1 MRDSNNNNRNNNNNS
16 KSNNKYKYKYMN
28 EFYDCPQVSKTI
40 KVVNGK
46 HIKYQYIDSIT
57 KIPVEFYQLTC
68 NGKFVCKRN
77 CRPEI
82 KKKCTLANFWG
93 YENFEYVDMKNLMLD
108 RLNKIHTKELIKKT
122 KYHNF
127 KCQITLRNSNQLL
140 CKIINRVRCFGLFGN
155 KKIFFAYWDCAEEL
169 SLEIFKMIGLDFKV
183 VPELPKLKIGP
194 MVKIA
199 VGIKVKDLW
208 KFSGAMKI
216 LHEELQNGRIGF
228 YEYENKNEWS
238 STTNDTFSTNDV
250 SVAYE
255 LTSQRYLNTIENE
268 KRIRNSDYVWFVD
281 KYYQS
286 DKDYQS
292 TQTRQN
298 TQNTQD
304 IQNKISFYQY
314 KTYQEIANEAVWK
327 YLG

>member
-1 MRDSNNNNRNNNNNS
+1 MLEF
-16 KSNNKYKYKYMN
+16 KLNKNKYKYMN
-28 EFYDCPQVSKTI
+28 EFYDCPQVSKNI
-40 KVVNGK
+40 KFTNGK

-57 KIPVEFYQLTC
+57 KIPVELHQLTC
-68 NGKFVCKRN
+68 NEKFVCKRN

-93 YENFEYVDMKNLMLD
+93 YENFEYVDIKNLDLD
-108 RLNKIHTKELIKKT
+108 RLNKIHTKELIKKI

-127 KCQITLRNSNQLL
+127 KCQITFRNSNRLL
-140 CKIINRVRCFGLFGN
+140 CKIINRVRYFGLFGN

-169 SLEIFKMIGLDFKV
+169 SLEIFKMIDLDFKII
-183 VPELPKLKIGP
+183 PELPKLKIGP

-216 LHEELQNGRIGF
+216 LYEELQNGRIGF
-228 YEYENKNEWS
+228 YEYENENENGWS
-238 STTNDTFSTNDV
+238 STTKDTFSTNAV
-250 SVAYE
+250 SVVYE

-268 KRIRNSDYVWFVD
+268 KRIRNSDCVWLVD
-281 KYYQS
+281 KDYQS
-286 DKDYQS
+286 DKDCQS
-292 TQTRQN
+292 TQ
-298 TQNTQD
+298 
-304 IQNKISFYQY
+304 IKSYQS

>member
-1 MRDSNNNNRNNNNNS
+1 MRDSNNNNNRNNNNNS
-16 KSNNKYKYKYMN
+16 KSNNKNKYKYMN

-68 NGKFVCKRN
+68 NEKFVCKRN

-93 YENFEYVDMKNLMLD
+93 YENFEYVDMKNLALD
-108 RLNKIHTKELIKKT
+108 RLNKIHTKEFIKKT

-127 KCQITLRNSNQLL
+127 KCQITFRNSNRLV
-140 CKIINRVRCFGLFGN
+140 CKIINRIRCFGLFGN

-169 SLEIFKMIGLDFKV
+169 SLKIFKMVGLDFKII
-183 VPELPKLKIGP
+183 PELPKLKNGP
-194 MVKIA
+194 MVKFT

-216 LHEELQNGRIGF
+216 LHEELQDGRIGF
-228 YEYENKNEWS
+228 YEYKNESGWS
-238 STTNDTFSTNDV
+238 STTKDTFSINDV

-281 KYYQS
+281 KNYQS
-286 DKDYQS
+286 DKNCQDTQS
-292 TQTRQN
+292 TQ
-298 TQNTQD
+298 
-304 IQNKISFYQY
+304 IKSYQS
-314 KTYQEIANEAVWK
+314 KTYQEMANDAIWK

>member
-1 MRDSNNNNRNNNNNS
+1 MLDFELNKNNNA
-16 KSNNKYKYKYMN
+16 KGNNKYKYKYMN

-68 NGKFVCKRN
+68 NEKFVCKRN

-82 KKKCTLANFWG
+82 KKKCILANFWG
-93 YENFEYVDMKNLMLD
+93 YENFEYVDIKNLDLD

-127 KCQITLRNSNQLL
+127 KCQITFRNSNRLL

-169 SLEIFKMIGLDFKV
+169 SFEIFKMIGLDFKII
-183 VPELPKLKIGP
+183 PELPKLKIGP

-216 LHEELQNGRIGF
+216 LYEELQNGRIGF
-228 YEYENKNEWS
+228 YEYENENRWS

-250 SVAYE
+250 SIAYE

-281 KYYQS
+281 NNYMNSNNNNDYQNT
-286 DKDYQS
+286 QS
-292 TQTRQN
+292 TQ
-298 TQNTQD
+298 
-304 IQNKISFYQY
+304 IKSYQS
-314 KTYQEIANEAVWK
+314 KTYQEMANDAIWK
-327 YLG
+327 YLV